1 MRRFE
6 VGRVYRYNV
15 AKKVKD
21 LNSITSSTHTSIE
34 KELKRWSPKYNTFVV
49 KHIDGLDS
57 CWVNLPT
64 NNSILTASVHI
75 DWCDEL

>member
-6 VGRVYRYNV
+6 VGKVYRYNMV
-15 AKKVKD
+15 KKVKD
-21 LNSITSSTHTSIE
+21 LNSITKSPHTSIE
-34 KELKRWSPKYNTFVV
+34 KELKYWSPKYNTFVI
-49 KHIDGLDS
+49 KHSDGLHS
-57 CWVNLPT
+57 WVNLPT